1 MPQWRIKALRAI
13 NILDN
18 MLIFLTFILSHQ
30 AAVIPSIRRMKLVGL
45 PDWYN
50 DRSFGL
56 DFLPKHHSAGGELG
70 WQVILVSLAEKSSA

>member
-1 MPQWRIKALRAI
+1 
-13 NILDN
+13 

-50 DRSFGL
+50 DLSFGL

>member
-13 NILDN
+13 KILDN
-18 MLIFLTFILSHQ
+18 MLIFLAFILSHQ

-50 DRSFGL
+50 GLSFG
-56 DFLPKHHSAGGELG
+56 
-70 WQVILVSLAEKSSA
+70 

>member
-13 NILDN
+13 KILDN
-18 MLIFLTFILSHQ
+18 MLIFLAFILSHQ
-30 AAVIPSIRRMKLVGL
+30 AAVIPLIRRMKLVGL

-50 DRSFGL
+50 DLSFGL

-70 WQVILVSLAEKSSA
+70 WQVILVSLEEKSSA